1 MVTEGKN
8 AGNPDGLPSILTHR
22 KRKSASENQ
31 SSDYSLLVKQESKL
45 MNKYETPIIE
55 KQELDAIDVIS
66 TSGEENLPDELITK
80 GSQIGN
86 IDSNQFSM
94 FN

>member
-1 MVTEGKN
+1 
-8 AGNPDGLPSILTHR
+8 
-22 KRKSASENQ
+22 
-31 SSDYSLLVKQESKL
+31 